1 MAGMHLAGGH
11 FCAGRDFCAA
21 CMMTAESPEGTL
33 RSCLL
38 RVCLL
43 LVLGLTCAMQS
54 DFGRAATTSPESP
67 LSGNAQE
74 SKGKLTVF
82 NAGSLTA
89 SMADLL
95 REFARLHP
103 GVEPEQESSGSLDA
117 VRKITEL
124 GKPCDVLALAD
135 YEVIASLMVPQY
147 ADWYALFARNQMVV
161 MYTDK
166 SKFAGEITSAN
177 WHEILLR
184 SGVQAAH
191 SDPDADPAGYRTLLL
206 WQLSEKYYQQPGLY
220 KRLYAAVPLKNIRPK
235 SVELVALLQSGEVDY
250 VYGYRSIAEQNK
262 LRFVSLPPEV
272 DLSDMNK
279 SNLYATATVE
289 VAGKKPGEKVKIEGL
304 PILFALTI
312 PKAAPHPALA
322 EEFLR
327 FMFSPVGQQIMKK
340 NYLTLVLP
348 PLASGIEK
356 APAGLRGEF
365 VALGQGDE
373 PKKK

>member
-1 MAGMHLAGGH
+1 
-11 FCAGRDFCAA
+11 
-21 CMMTAESPEGTL
+21 MMTAKSPEETM
-33 RSCLL
+33 RSSLP

-43 LVLGLTCAMQS
+43 LIMALTCALQLN
-54 DFGRAATTSPESP
+54 FGSAASSRPETALLKST
-67 LSGNAQE
+67 QE
-74 SKGKLTVF
+74 SKGKLIVL
-82 NAGSLTA
+82 NAGSLA
-89 SMADLL
+89 APIADLL

-161 MYTDK
+161 MFTDK
-166 SKFAGEITSAN
+166 SKFAGETSTAN
-177 WHEILLR
+177 WHEILLHP
-184 SGVQAAH
+184 GVQAAH

-206 WQLSEKYYQQPGLY
+206 WQLAEKYYRKPGLY
-220 KRLYAAVPLKNIRPK
+220 KQLKAAVPPKNIRPK
-235 SVELVALLQSGEVDY
+235 SVELVALLQAGEVDY
-250 VYGYRSIAEQNK
+250 VYGYRSVAEQNK
-262 LRFVSLPPEV
+262 LRFVSLPPEIN
-272 DLSDMNK
+272 LSDINRAD
-279 SNLYATATVE
+279 LYAMATVE
-289 VAGKKPGEKVKIEGL
+289 VAGKKPGEKVKIHGL

-312 PKAAPHPALA
+312 PKNAPHAALA
-322 EEFLR
+322 EEFLK
-327 FMFSPVGQQIMKK
+327 FMFSPAGQQIMKH
-340 NYLTLVLP
+340 NYLTLISP

-356 APAGLRGEF
+356 APVGLRGDF